1 MPVAADQREL
11 ALSVLNQGEDLV
23 VLVVREGA
31 SATVVTRP
39 AFVHPG
45 AYGVLLADMVMHAAN
60 AYAHVGYDGASVRNE
75 ILSTMGAVL
84 DFPAAHPVAVQNA
97 MRDVP
102 RA

>member
-1 MPVAADQREL
+1 
-11 ALSVLNQGEDLV
+11 
-23 VLVVREGA
+23 
-31 SATVVTRP
+31 
-39 AFVHPG
+39 
-45 AYGVLLADMVMHAAN
+45 MVMHAAN